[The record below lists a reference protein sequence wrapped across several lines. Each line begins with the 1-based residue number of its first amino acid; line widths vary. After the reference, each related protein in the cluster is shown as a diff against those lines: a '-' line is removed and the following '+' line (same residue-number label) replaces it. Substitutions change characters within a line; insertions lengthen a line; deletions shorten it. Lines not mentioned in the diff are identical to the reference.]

1 MKRVASGFLPVIAV
15 DRRASEPLHR
25 QIYNAIRSAI
35 QKRNLSPGEKI
46 PSSRELALDL
56 KVSRIP
62 VLNAYAQL
70 LAEGFIESRKG
81 VGTFVSNELPGED
94 LNRIDFT
101 SRGICGKH
109 SGRPVSSNPMPPPF
123 VARPWMFGH
132 GAFSIGQVA
141 LEHFPFPTWSRLMAR
156 HFRQVQAK
164 FLNFSDP
171 MGSLEFR
178 RTLANYLRTS
188 RAVNCEAEQILIVS
202 GSQQALEITAR
213 VLFDSRSRVW
223 VEEPS
228 YKLARNA
235 LLATGCE
242 IVPVPV
248 DAEGLD
254 VSAGIR
260 LARKAR
266 GAIVTPSHQFPLGAV
281 MTASR
286 RLQLLDWAE
295 QAGAWIIE
303 DDYDSEYRYGAMPI
317 SSLQGLDRNQRV
329 VYIGTFSKT
338 LFPAIRIGYIVVPP
352 DLVDP
357 FLALRH
363 SADLFPPLL
372 YQDVL
377 RRFIEDGHYSRH
389 IRRTRQIYEERRNVL
404 VHSLRS
410 EFDSSLPI
418 IGSEAGLHLVVTL
431 PRHIS
436 DQEIALRAA
445 ESKLWL
451 YPLSSNFSGKR
462 RVQGFVLGYGS
473 AGVPE
478 IRAGVRRLHQLLR
491 KAKPLQ
497 R

>member
-1 MKRVASGFLPVIAV
+1 
-15 DRRASEPLHR
+15 
-25 QIYNAIRSAI
+25 
-35 QKRNLSPGEKI
+35 
-46 PSSRELALDL
+46 
-56 KVSRIP
+56 
-62 VLNAYAQL
+62 
-70 LAEGFIESRKG
+70 
-81 VGTFVSNELPGED
+81 
-94 LNRIDFT
+94 
-101 SRGICGKH
+101 
-109 SGRPVSSNPMPPPF
+109 
-123 VARPWMFGH
+123 
-132 GAFSIGQVA
+132 
-141 LEHFPFPTWSRLMAR
+141 
-156 HFRQVQAK
+156 
-164 FLNFSDP
+164 
-171 MGSLEFR
+171 
-178 RTLANYLRTS
+178 
-188 RAVNCEAEQILIVS
+188 
-202 GSQQALEITAR
+202 
-213 VLFDSRSRVW
+213 
-223 VEEPS
+223 
-228 YKLARNA
+228 
-235 LLATGCE
+235 
-242 IVPVPV
+242 V

-254 VSAGIR
+254 VSAGVR

-404 VHSLRS
+404 VDSLRS

-418 IGSEAGLHLVVTL
+418 IGSEAGLHLVVTI
-431 PRHIS
+431 PRHLS
-436 DQEIALRAA
+436 DREIALQAA

-451 YPLSSNFSGKR
+451 YPLSLNFSGKR
-462 RVQGFVLGYGS
+462 RTQGFVLGYGS

-478 IRAGVRRLHQLLR
+478 IRAGIRRLHQFLG
-491 KAKPLQ
+491 KVKQPQ